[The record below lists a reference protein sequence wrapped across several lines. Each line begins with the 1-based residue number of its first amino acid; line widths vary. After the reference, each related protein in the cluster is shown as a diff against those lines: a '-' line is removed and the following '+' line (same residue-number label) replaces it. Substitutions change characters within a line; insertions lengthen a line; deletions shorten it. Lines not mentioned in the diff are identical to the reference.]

1 MVCLGF
7 EPGAADW
14 KAETNPLSYG
24 GTPTHLHSV
33 ICTNQRTLNI
43 GGSIT
48 ERLTSC
54 LTGLASAALLMLN
67 YIEINKFGRIQ
78 TIQAGGQ
85 PHSDTS
91 IYKVNECS
99 LNCLTHM

>member
-1 MVCLGF
+1 
-7 EPGAADW
+7 
-14 KAETNPLSYG
+14 
-24 GTPTHLHSV
+24 
-33 ICTNQRTLNI
+33 
-43 GGSIT
+43 
-48 ERLTSC
+48 
-54 LTGLASAALLMLN
+54 MLN

-99 LNCLTHM
+99 LNCLTHMWKMGRGGGQVVSLLAFYSVDPSSNPTDIYSFFL

>member
-54 LTGLASAALLMLN
+54 LTGLALTNEVKHLFISQ
-67 YIEINKFGRIQ
+67 KQ
-78 TIQAGGQ
+78 TR
-85 PHSDTS
+85 
-91 IYKVNECS
+91 
-99 LNCLTHM
+99 